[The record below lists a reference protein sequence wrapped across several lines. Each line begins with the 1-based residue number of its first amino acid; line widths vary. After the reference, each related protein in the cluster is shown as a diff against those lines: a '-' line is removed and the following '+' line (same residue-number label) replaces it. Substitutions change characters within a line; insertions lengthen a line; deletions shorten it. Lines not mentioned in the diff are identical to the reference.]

1 MEDKTKRRI
10 KEIKQRVWRE
20 RKKKIRIFFIVFLS
34 ILVIYGTYEIRKL
47 TVNFLWQIDVF
58 KLKKIEVIPEKA
70 ITYINPVIEIEKG
83 KSLLFLDIKNLRE
96 MILKIPGV
104 ENCKIKKIYPDKLQI
119 EVMMRKP
126 FVCIIAGNKKY
137 IIDKTGLVF
146 KNVTDSENYII
157 VKGIKINNS
166 CVNEK
171 DKWKLKVLE
180 NIEKWYNF
188 YNLRSSI
195 SISEIE
201 FISANE
207 IILHTGKGEI
217 KIRENDIDLQMEK
230 LSELL
235 KQKIEKWEYIDL
247 RFKNIY
253 KK

>member
-10 KEIKQRVWRE
+10 REIKQRVWRE
-20 RKKKIRIFFIVFLS
+20 RKKKIRIFFILFLLF
-34 ILVIYGTYEIRKL
+34 LVIYGIYEIRKL

-83 KSLLFLDIKNLRE
+83 ESLLFLDIKNLRE

-119 EVMMRKP
+119 EVLIRKP

-137 IIDKTGLVF
+137 IIDKTGLVL
-146 KNVTDSENYII
+146 KNVDDSENYII
-157 VKGIKINNS
+157 VKGIKIDNS
-166 CVNEK
+166 CVDEM

-188 YNLRSSI
+188 YNLRKFI
-195 SISEIE
+195 SINEVE
-201 FISANE
+201 FISPNE
-207 IILHTGKGEI
+207 IILNTEKGEI
-217 KIRENDIDLQMEK
+217 KIKEDDINLQMER
-230 LSELL
+230 LFNLL
-235 KQKIEKWEYIDL
+235 NQKIEDWEYIDL

>member
-10 KEIKQRVWRE
+10 REIKQRAWKE
-20 RKKKIRIFFIVFLS
+20 RKKKIRIFFIVSLLI
-34 ILVIYGTYEIRKL
+34 ILICGVYEIKKAV
-47 TVNFLWQIDVF
+47 VNFLWNIDTF

-83 KSLLFLDIKNLRE
+83 KNLLFLDIKKLRE

-119 EVMMRKP
+119 EVMIRKP
-126 FVCIIAGNKKY
+126 FVCIIAENKKY
-137 IIDKTGLVF
+137 IVDKKGVVV
-146 KNVTDSENYII
+146 KNVSDNNYII
-157 VKGIKINNS
+157 VKGIKINS
-166 CVNEK
+166 TCVDET

-188 YNLRSSI
+188 YNLRKFI
-195 SISEIE
+195 SIEEVE
-201 FISANE
+201 FISPNE
-207 IILHTGKGEI
+207 IILITEKGKI
-217 KIRENDIDLQMEK
+217 KIRKADIKLQMEK
-230 LSELL
+230 LFNLL
-235 KQKIEKWEYIDL
+235 NQKIGKWEYIDL